1 MRAEL
6 LAPVSVG
13 ELIDKI
19 TILKIKRRM
28 IADPAKLTNIEAE
41 MVALLAV
48 CKKANI
54 DPDAP
59 LARDLEAINVKLW
72 KIEDDIRDLE
82 RSKQFGAPFIALA
95 RAVYITNDERFAV
108 KSKINQFF
116 GSSLK
121 EEKSYQEY

>member
-1 MRAEL
+1 MAEL

-19 TILKIKRRM
+19 TILRIKRRM
-28 IADPAKLTNIEAE
+28 ITDAAKLTNIEAE
-41 MVALLAV
+41 MAALLSV

-82 RSKQFGAPFIALA
+82 RSKNFDAAFVALA
-95 RAVYITNDERFAV
+95 RAVYITNDERFAT
-108 KSKINQFF
+108 KSKINQVF

-121 EEKSYQEY
+121 EEKSYQSY